1 MTLVRQRARIARVR
15 KLQHD
20 LAALAVTQANGHVQ
34 QLVLSRERLGS
45 MRDVLTPQEGATLGA
60 DLASRG
66 ELAMR
71 LDQARNGLTPTIA
84 NARANVERRE
94 IARLGARVKFE
105 SARKLE
111 AKAIQSA
118 EEADERRR
126 MASHRPRDRAASGET
141 A

>member
-15 KLQHD
+15 KLQHE
-20 LAALAVTQANGHVQ
+20 LAALAVTQANGQVQ
-34 QLVLSRERLGS
+34 QLELSHERLGS
-45 MRDVLTPQEGATLGA
+45 MRDVLTLQQGGTVGA

-66 ELAMR
+66 ELATR
-71 LDQARNGLTPTIA
+71 LDQARNGLVPSIA

-94 IARLGARVKFE
+94 IARLGARMKFE

-111 AKAIQSA
+111 AKAIKSA

-126 MASHRPRDRAASGET
+126 MASHRPRSRTSSGDRA
-141 A
+141 